1 MGLAKAFGA
10 LTLLFALSA
19 CGRDA
24 ALDRLPG
31 GRQAAAVQAISG
43 DLVLLAGEERVRLA
57 GIEAP
62 AADQPYGAQS
72 QAALHGLIA
81 DRKVELLFGGA
92 RQDPFG
98 RTAAQLRRTDDR
110 LWIEGAMLRSGAAR
124 VRTFPDN
131 RALAELMLT
140 EEARARI
147 AGKGL
152 WALPAYRVLLPG
164 EVPPDADGF
173 HIVEGRVLRVNRA
186 AGRTYLDFARDWRG
200 AFSAD
205 IAPAAMRE
213 FALAQIDPLT
223 LEGKL
228 VRIRGSVR
236 PTGNGPRMRLDH
248 PEQVERLNEPKSK
261 TPGG

>member
-1 MGLAKAFGA
+1 MIGLAG
-10 LTLLFALSA
+10 

-31 GRQAAAVQAISG
+31 GRQVSAVQAISG
-43 DLVLLAGEERVRLA
+43 DLVLLAGEERLRLA

-62 AADQPYGAQS
+62 AADEPYGADSRQALQS
-72 QAALHGLIA
+72 LVAG
-81 DRKVELLFGGA
+81 RKIELLFGGA

-98 RTAAQLRRTDDR
+98 RTAAQLRRADDR
-110 LWIEGAMLRSGAAR
+110 LWIEGQMLRAGAAR

-131 RALAELMLT
+131 RALAGLMLT

-164 EVPPDADGF
+164 EVAPDTDGF
-173 HIVEGRVLRVNRA
+173 RIVEGRVLRVNRA
-186 AGRTYLDFARDWRG
+186 AERTYLDFSRDWRG
-200 AFSAD
+200 AFSAE
-205 IAPAAMRE
+205 IAAAASRE
-213 FALAQIDPLT
+213 FALAETDPLK

-228 VRIRGSVR
+228 VRIRGPVR
-236 PTGNGPRMRLDH
+236 PTGAGPRMRLDH
-248 PEQVERLNEPKSK
+248 PEQVERLQDQP
-261 TPGG
+261 PRAAP